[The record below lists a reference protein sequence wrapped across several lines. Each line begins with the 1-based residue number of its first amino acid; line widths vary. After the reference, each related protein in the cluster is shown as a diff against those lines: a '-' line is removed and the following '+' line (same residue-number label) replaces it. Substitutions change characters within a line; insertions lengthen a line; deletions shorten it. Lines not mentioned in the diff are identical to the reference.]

1 MLLAARA
8 ELAKSMGRPRE
19 FDIEKA
25 LNTAAELFW
34 RKGYDG
40 TSLSD
45 LTGAIGITPP
55 SFYFAFKNK
64 EALFKQVVDRYQCGH
79 LGFLAEAFDQTT
91 PLAVAER
98 VLYGLADAYTSKSHP
113 PGCLVLNS
121 SLPCSDNPEDS
132 IRNDLAEIRKAGRIE
147 LRKRFK
153 RFKSSGALPADADPD
168 ALAQYVLTVAWG
180 MAVGAQSGAS
190 RNDLHRTVKLALK
203 SWPA

>member
-1 MLLAARA
+1 M
-8 ELAKSMGRPRE
+8 KSMGRPRE

-25 LNTAAELFW
+25 LDKAGELFW

-55 SFYFAFKNK
+55 SFYFAFKSK
-64 EALFKQVVDRYQCGH
+64 EALFKQVVDRYQSRQQR
-79 LGFLAEAFDQTT
+79 GFFAEALNQAT

-98 VLYGLADAYTSKSHP
+98 VLYGLADSYTSKLHP
-113 PGCLVLNS
+113 RGCLVINS
-121 SLPCSDNPEDS
+121 SLPCSDETEDS
-132 IRNDLAEIRKAGRIE
+132 VRHGLAELRKASLIE

-153 RFKSSGALPADADPD
+153 HFQSNGALPADADPD
-168 ALAQYVLTVAWG
+168 ALARYIVTIAWG
-180 MAVGAQSGAS
+180 MAVEAQSGAS
-190 RNDLHRTVKLALK
+190 RSDLHRTVKQALA

>member
-1 MLLAARA
+1 
-8 ELAKSMGRPRE
+8 MGRPRE

-34 RKGYDG
+34 RKGYEG

-55 SFYFAFKNK
+55 SFYFAFNNK

-79 LGFLAEAFDQTT
+79 LGFLTEAFDQTT

-98 VLYGLADAYTSKSHP
+98 VLYGLAGAYTSKKHP

-121 SLPCSDNPEDS
+121 SLPCSGNPEDT
-132 IRNDLAEIRKAGRIE
+132 IRNDLAELRKAGRLE

-153 RFKSSGALPADADPD
+153 RFKSTGALPADVDPD
-168 ALAQYVLTVAWG
+168 ALAQFILTVAWG
-180 MAVGAQSGAS
+180 MAVAAQSGAS
-190 RNDLHRTVKLALK
+190 RDDLHGTVKLALRA
-203 SWPA
+203 WPA

>member
-1 MLLAARA
+1 L
-8 ELAKSMGRPRE
+8 MGRPRE

-25 LNTAAELFW
+25 LDTAGELFW
-34 RKGYDG
+34 RKGYEG

-55 SFYFAFKNK
+55 SFYFAFKSK
-64 EALFKQVVDRYQCGH
+64 EALFKLIVDRYQCGQQ
-79 LGFLAEAFDQTT
+79 LDFFAEALSQAT

-98 VLYGLADAYTSKSHP
+98 VLYGLADSYTSKQHP
-113 PGCLVLNS
+113 PGCLVLNC
-121 SLPCSDNPEDS
+121 SLPCSGETEDS
-132 IRNDLAEIRKAGRIE
+132 VRHELAELRKASRIE

-168 ALAQYVLTVAWG
+168 ALARYVFTIAWG
-180 MAVGAQSGAS
+180 MAVEAQSGAS
-190 RNDLHRTVKLALK
+190 RDDLNRMVKLALK